1 MQARILS
8 FRSSIPTP
16 TSLSPFKHQLPR
28 LHPQPPFRH
37 STDHHNRHNSNKIT
51 LITTIKALSSKILT
65 PTNKT
70 YISPEE
76 VKGST
81 NKTIQTTQVATST
94 IPTTTIRDTKVITK
108 TNFSSTLWMASFSS
122 NHLTSKIFKP
132 NHFIQQQQVNLGQK
146 LEICLRYQSILKPPL
161 LLIRLI
167 RNK

>member
-81 NKTIQTTQVATST
+81 TKTIQTTQVATST
-94 IPTTTIRDTKVITK
+94 ITTTTIRDTKVITK
-108 TNFSSTLWMASFSS
+108 TNLSSMPPSSSSSS
-122 NHLTSKIFKP
+122 NHYITIPLNKDLT
-132 NHFIQQQQVNLGQK
+132 Q
-146 LEICLRYQSILKPPL
+146 
-161 LLIRLI
+161 IRLGTSQLLKCKNSFHQQ
-167 RNK
+167 RFQHL